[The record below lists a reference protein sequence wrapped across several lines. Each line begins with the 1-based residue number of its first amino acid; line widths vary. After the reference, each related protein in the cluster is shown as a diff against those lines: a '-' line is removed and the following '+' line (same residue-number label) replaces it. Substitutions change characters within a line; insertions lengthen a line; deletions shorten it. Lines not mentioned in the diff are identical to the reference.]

1 MDNQPPAVPSM
12 DIAPALKLY
21 LESIESWK
29 ENYKKLLENTD
40 MQPAANQNPF
50 AESYNQALANWQS
63 ASGELYR
70 RFIDDQVELCRFLS
84 HRWES
89 YRDLPRQVT
98 HCRNPAELAQLQ
110 IDFMTR
116 MMSEYAHESMK
127 LMQPINDVLTKYS
140 AGNSFY

>member
-1 MDNQPPAVPSM
+1 MDNQSQAVPNM
-12 DIAPALKLY
+12 DIAPALKMY

-29 ENYKKLLENTD
+29 ENYKKLLENTNT
-40 MQPAANQNPF
+40 QSAANQNPL
-50 AESYNQALANWQS
+50 AEGYNQALANWQS

-98 HCRNPAELAQLQ
+98 RCRNPADLGQLQ
-110 IDFMTR
+110 IDFITR
-116 MMSEYAHESMK
+116 MMSEYAQESMK
-127 LMQPINDVLTKYS
+127 LMQPINDMLTKYS
-140 AGNSFY
+140 AGKSFY